1 MPDAAA
7 MHVTPAPPIEFI
19 DLGAQRRRLGR
30 ELDEAIMRVVDHGRY
45 IMGPEVAVFEKE
57 LAAFCG
63 AKHVLSCANGTDA
76 LGLGLLALGVKPRQA
91 VLVPSFTFAATAEV
105 VAWYDAV
112 PVFVD
117 VREDTFNIDPASLEA
132 GIATARRLGLEP
144 VGIIPVDLFGLPA
157 DYDAVLA
164 IASAHR
170 LWVLADAA
178 QSFGAA
184 YRGRDVGTLGD
195 LATTSFFPAKPLGC
209 YGDGGA
215 VFTDDDDAI
224 EVLKSLRVHG
234 QGSDKYDNVRIGM
247 NARLDTIQAAVLSR
261 KLSIFGDEI
270 AARNRIAGRYADLL
284 GDLVGVPRVSEGCTS
299 VWAQYTVRLPS
310 GADRDQVAARLKS
323 AGIPT
328 AVYYAKPLHLQT
340 AYRGYPVAGN
350 GLPVSERLAGQVLS
364 LPMHPYLDEATQDRI
379 VGGLQTAVRDTRR

>member
-1 MPDAAA
+1 MPDAALRSK
-7 MHVTPAPPIEFI
+7 PQPPPIEFI

-30 ELDEAIMRVVDHGRY
+30 ELDEAILRVVDHGRY

-76 LGLGLLALGVKPRQA
+76 LGLGLLALGVKPGQA

-144 VGIIPVDLFGLPA
+144 VGIIPVDLFGMPA
-157 DYDAVLA
+157 DYEAVLE
-164 IASAHR
+164 IAAAHR

-184 YRGRDVGTLGD
+184 YKGRNVGTLGD
-195 LATTSFFPAKPLGC
+195 IATTSFFPAKPLGC

-215 VFTDDDDAI
+215 VFTDDDD
-224 EVLKSLRVHG
+224 
-234 QGSDKYDNVRIGM
+234 
-247 NARLDTIQAAVLSR
+247 
-261 KLSIFGDEI
+261 
-270 AARNRIAGRYADLL
+270 GR
-284 GDLVGVPRVSEGCTS
+284 RGC
-299 VWAQYTVRLPS
+299 
-310 GADRDQVAARLKS
+310 
-323 AGIPT
+323 
-328 AVYYAKPLHLQT
+328 
-340 AYRGYPVAGN
+340 
-350 GLPVSERLAGQVLS
+350 
-364 LPMHPYLDEATQDRI
+364 
-379 VGGLQTAVRDTRR
+379 